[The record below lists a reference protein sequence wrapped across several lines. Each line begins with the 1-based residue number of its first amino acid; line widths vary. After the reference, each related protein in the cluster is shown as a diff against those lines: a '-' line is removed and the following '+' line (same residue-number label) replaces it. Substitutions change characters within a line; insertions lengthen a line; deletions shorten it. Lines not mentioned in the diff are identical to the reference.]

1 MRYRTISDVA
11 KEGGPLPL
19 YGLFERNVRGE
30 DYRQYISKD
39 AIQNIEL
46 GLAYLKEYT
55 TINKYDNDLLVD
67 DKLLYRQHIAAL
79 LPRLAKYYESKHQDL
94 PPIVSEWVKIVSNQN
109 EFSDIRNAYINAK
122 EEE

>member
-1 MRYRTISDVA
+1 L
-11 KEGGPLPL
+11 KEILWK
-19 YGLFERNVRGE
+19 
-30 DYRQYISKD
+30 DYRKYISSD

-46 GLAYLKEYT
+46 GLVYLKEYT
-55 TINKYDNDLLVD
+55 TINESDDDLLVD
-67 DKLLYRQHIAAL
+67 DKLQYRQHIASL
-79 LPRLAKYYESKHQDL
+79 LPRLVEYYESKHQDL